1 MALTSVPDT
10 SASTARAREPATPD
24 KPRLSLD
31 ATMPP
36 GTGLN
41 GGWWPYSRDAG
52 AELPGLIAELNTR
65 AGRVSRVALQAD
77 AFADIPHLLLAGG
90 RKVHVAWFRYMNTHT
105 VSLTMA
111 AGYRLTLLVVPP
123 QAGQAAGA
131 AALSRA
137 ASGRHAGSPEAILT
151 DAGIPAGADSPR
163 ADHQNGVR

>member
-10 SASTARAREPATPD
+10 TATARAREPAAPD

-31 ATMPP
+31 ASVPP

-52 AELPGLIAELNTR
+52 AELPGLIAELSTR
-65 AGRVSRVALQAD
+65 TGRVSRVALQAD
-77 AFADIPHLLLAGG
+77 AFGNIPHLLLAGG
-90 RKVHVAWFRYMNTHT
+90 RKVHVAWFRYMNAQTI
-105 VSLTMA
+105 SLTMA

-151 DAGIPAGADSPR
+151 AAGIPAGPESPR
-163 ADHQNGVR
+163 ADRQDGAR